1 MKKAQMIAGSLL
13 GLLFMVFGANFFLN
27 FIPMPPPPP
36 AASAPGMFFGAVY
49 ASGFLAFVKVLE
61 MAGGLLVAIPRTR
74 VIGLLVLTPII
85 VNIIAFHAF
94 ITAGEGLFAPPVVLI
109 AALAVFLIWSH
120 RKGVAALI
128 ADRG

>member
-36 AASAPGMFFGAVY
+36 ADSAPGMFFGAVY

-61 MAGGLLVAIPRTR
+61 IAGGLLVAIPRTR
-74 VIGLLVLTPII
+74 VIGLLVLDRKS
-85 VNIIAFHAF
+85 
-94 ITAGEGLFAPPVVLI
+94 VV
-109 AALAVFLIWSH
+109 
-120 RKGVAALI
+120 
-128 ADRG
+128 

>member
-36 AASAPGMFFGAVY
+36 ADSAPGMFFGAVY